1 MNRYEIRKD
10 LAERRKRQ
18 HGRFVKSSKKSITEL
33 AKAYKGAQSMTNS
46 AVTIGSPMVTHEGMQ
61 SRKSSFHDIA
71 QSMAKMNIFV
81 PRPPDTPHYDQKPG
95 QD

>member
-1 MNRYEIRKD
+1 M
-10 LAERRKRQ
+10 
-18 HGRFVKSSKKSITEL
+18 S
-33 AKAYKGAQSMTNS
+33 NS
-46 AVTIGSPMVTHEGMQ
+46 AVTIGSPMVTHDEMQ

-81 PRPPDTPHYDQKPG
+81 PRPSDSPQHLKHPG